1 MIDIAIV
8 TVIKKYV
15 EAMNMDELN
24 ALKAD
29 LDKEI
34 ERRKRLE
41 YYDKVLK
48 KFFDALEELY
58 SNFPNEYCFA
68 DTRVTW
74 EELRENYDW
83 NF

>member
-1 MIDIAIV
+1 MVDIATV
-8 TVIKKYV
+8 TVIKKHV
-15 EAMNMDELN
+15 EAMNMDELR
-24 ALKAD
+24 ALKTD

-34 ERRKRLE
+34 ERRERLE
-41 YYDKVLK
+41 YDKALK

-68 DTRVTW
+68 DSSVTW